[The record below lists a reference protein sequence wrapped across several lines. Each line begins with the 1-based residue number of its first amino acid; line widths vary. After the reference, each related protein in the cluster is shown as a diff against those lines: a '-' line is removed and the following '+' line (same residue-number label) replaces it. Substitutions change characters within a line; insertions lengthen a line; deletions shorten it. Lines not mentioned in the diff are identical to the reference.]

1 MKNYLCIAI
10 VLVGVN
16 AFAQPATKN
25 FIDENYIEVTGRAEM
40 EVTPD
45 EVYLKILINEEDYK
59 GRSSLEELEESML
72 KKLREIGLDLSEDV
86 VIKDIASNFKNYWVL
101 NKKIYTMKEYE
112 VLCRNAST
120 AGKVFREL
128 EVLGISNISIDRI
141 EHSEIEKFRK
151 EVKVMAI
158 RAAREKAVD
167 LAGAIDQSIGKAI
180 HIQEL
185 DWGLRTVAQPMS
197 ANIMIRGT
205 ASQTPEPLPEI
216 EFEKI
221 KLEYTISAKF
231 QLN

>member
-1 MKNYLCIAI
+1 MIVKDPKN
-10 VLVGVN
+10 
-16 AFAQPATKN
+16 
-25 FIDENYIEVTGRAEM
+25 
-40 EVTPD
+40 
-45 EVYLKILINEEDYK
+45 ILLIQLGD
-59 GRSSLEELEESML
+59 
-72 KKLREIGLDLSEDV
+72 IGDV
-86 VIKDIASNFKNYWVL
+86 VLTFP
-101 NKKIYTMKEYE
+101 
-112 VLCRNAST
+112 C
-120 AGKVFREL
+120 
-128 EVLGISNISIDRI
+128 
-141 EHSEIEKFRK
+141 
-151 EVKVMAI
+151 I
-158 RAAREKAVD
+158 RALKETYPSANVFVAVREKAVD